1 MPAAAPATPA
11 IEGSARRWR
20 RLAWWSLFVAG
31 NAVLAAAIALGN
43 VPLRDNPGG
52 GAGLAYLAIALPGHL
67 LAFGALAG
75 LLPLLLGLWP
85 RSARL
90 HPVPLPSQ
98 CHGREHG
105 VRRCPAGPGGPV
117 LEDLAAGRAAGCRGV
132 HRRGPA
138 GLGVLETAAGRATPA
153 PGAAG
158 LGGGG
163 AADGGGPGR
172 HGLLRRPRRPRCDRA
187 VELPAVGTADHRQEF
202 HAQAGR
208 GQRTAGGPA

>member
-75 LLPLLLGLWP
+75 LLPLLLGLACGCACCWSTP
-85 RSARL
+85 RSS
-90 HPVPLPSQ
+90 P
-98 CHGREHG
+98 C
-105 VRRCPAGPGGPV
+105 
-117 LEDLAAGRAAGCRGV
+117 
-132 HRRGPA
+132 
-138 GLGVLETAAGRATPA
+138 TASISMPWS
-153 PGAAG
+153 
-158 LGGGG
+158 
-163 AADGGGPGR
+163 
-172 HGLLRRPRRPRCDRA
+172 
-187 VELPAVGTADHRQEF
+187 
-202 HAQAGR
+202 
-208 GQRTAGGPA
+208 